1 VADITDGQIFQMPDG
16 TIFRYHVDPSGTY
29 QTADGTKYDLLPG
42 FGKPDASK
50 IPDSSAVGDFK
61 PDPKPG
67 DIVTPPP
74 VPGGTDTPGKGV
86 TAVNTA
92 AMKTYAQNLDSLVA
106 DNGPLKNI
114 SHAMD
119 TMVVKAGG
127 FRGAAALTTKVTGD
141 SGIRNAAQ
149 KTLADMVTVITNIS
163 DSVKKMSANYESAEE
178 ANKMSK
184 DDYIKYLSQVSG
196 QINGMGGGS
205 DGSSAAGNTA

>member
-1 VADITDGQIFQMPDG
+1 VADVVEGQVLKIGKEVWHVHLDPNAPFQ
-16 TIFRYHVDPSGTY
+16 TL
-29 QTADGTKYDLLPG
+29 DGTKYELVPG
-42 FGKPDASK
+42 FAKPDSSP
-50 IPDSSAVGDFK
+50 IPDSSGDFK

-106 DNGPLKNI
+106 DGGPLKNI

-119 TMVVKAGG
+119 AMVIKGGG
-127 FRGAAALTTKVTGD
+127 FRGAVALTTKVTGD
-141 SGIRNAAQ
+141 GGIRNATQ
-149 KTLADMVTVITNIS
+149 KTLADMVAVITNIS

-196 QINGMGGGS
+196 QINGMSGGP
-205 DGSSAAGNTA
+205 DGSTAA